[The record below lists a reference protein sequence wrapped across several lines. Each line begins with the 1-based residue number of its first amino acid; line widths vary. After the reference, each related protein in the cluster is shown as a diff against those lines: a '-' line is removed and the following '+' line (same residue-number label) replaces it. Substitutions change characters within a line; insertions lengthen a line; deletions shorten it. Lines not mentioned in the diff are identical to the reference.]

1 MAGILEGIRVVSMG
15 QVVVIP
21 AASTMLADWGAEV
34 VKLESLIGEQHR
46 GMRQAQGIATGEINW
61 VMQLLNRNKKGL
73 AINLKT
79 PEGIEAVHKLI
90 KTTDVFMYN
99 YEYSSLKEF
108 KLDYATL
115 SEINP
120 RIIHASVTG
129 YGRKGPDKDERGYD
143 FAAGWARS
151 GMMHIIGEPGSIPAP
166 QRPGMI
172 DSMTGAHVSAAV
184 CAALYRREKT
194 GLGEE
199 MEVSLYHAAVWTLAM
214 DVQAGLTGRESIR
227 NDRTKPHN
235 PIWNSYRPKDNRW
248 FWLAML
254 QSITNWPNF
263 CKAIGR
269 PDLETDPK
277 SATME
282 ARAEN
287 CEELVRIIDEILASK
302 TMNEWVAIFKEHN
315 VIYGKVQT
323 PMEVA
328 GDPQALANDF
338 FAEVEHPG
346 AGMIKLVTTPAEFT
360 RNPASLYASAPEIGQ
375 DTEMILLELG
385 YSWDDI
391 AGLKDGGV
399 IL

>member
-21 AASTMLADWGAEV
+21 AASSMLADWGAEV
-34 VKLESLIGEQHR
+34 IKLESLIGEQHR
-46 GMRQAQGIATGEINW
+46 GLRQAQGLDTGTINW
-61 VMQLLNRNKKGL
+61 VMQVLNRNKKGL
-73 AINLKT
+73 AVNLKT

-90 KTTDVFMYN
+90 KTSDVFLYN
-99 YEYSSLKEF
+99 YEYSSLKQF

-129 YGRKGPDKDERGYD
+129 YGRRGPDKDERGYD

-172 DSMTGAHVSAAV
+172 DSMTGAHISAAV

-194 GLGEE
+194 GAGEE
-199 MEVSLYHAAVWTLAM
+199 IEVSLFHAAAWTLCM
-214 DVQAGLTGRESIR
+214 DIQAGLTGREAVR
-227 NDRTKPHN
+227 NDRKRPNN
-235 PIWNSYRPKDNRW
+235 PLWNSYRTKDNRW
-248 FWLAML
+248 FWMAML
-254 QSITNWPNF
+254 QSVTNWPNF
-263 CKAIGR
+263 CRAIGR
-269 PDLETDPK
+269 PELENDPK
-277 SATME
+277 YATME
-282 ARAEN
+282 ARSEN
-287 CEELVRIIDEILASK
+287 NEELVRIIDEILGSK
-302 TMNEWVAIFKEHN
+302 TMEEWVTIFKKHN
-315 VIYGKVQT
+315 IIYGKVQT

-328 GDPQALANDF
+328 TDPQALANDF
-338 FAEVEHPG
+338 FQEVEHPA
-346 AGMIKLVTTPAEFT
+346 AGKIKLVTTPTEFT
-360 RNPASLYASAPEIGQ
+360 HYPASLRKCCPELGQ

-385 YSWDDI
+385 YSWEDI
-391 AGLKDGGV
+391 AAFKEKGV

>member
-1 MAGILEGIRVVSMG
+1 
-15 QVVVIP
+15 
-21 AASTMLADWGAEV
+21 
-34 VKLESLIGEQHR
+34 
-46 GMRQAQGIATGEINW
+46 
-61 VMQLLNRNKKGL
+61 
-73 AINLKT
+73 
-79 PEGIEAVHKLI
+79 
-90 KTTDVFMYN
+90 
-99 YEYSSLKEF
+99 
-108 KLDYATL
+108 
-115 SEINP
+115 
-120 RIIHASVTG
+120 
-129 YGRKGPDKDERGYD
+129 
-143 FAAGWARS
+143 
-151 GMMHIIGEPGSIPAP
+151 MMHIIGEPGSIPAP

-172 DSMTGAHVSAAV
+172 DSMTGAHISAAV

-194 GLGEE
+194 GIGEE
-199 MEVSLYHAAVWTLAM
+199 IEVSLYHAAVWTLAM
-214 DVQAGLTGRESIR
+214 DVQAGLVGRESIR

-235 PIWNSYRPKDNRW
+235 PIWNSYRTKDNRW

-254 QSITNWPNF
+254 QSVTNWPNF

-287 CEELVRIIDEILASK
+287 SEEIVRIIDEILASK
-302 TMNEWVAIFKEHN
+302 TMDEWVTIFKEYN
-315 VIYGKVQT
+315 IIYGKVQT

-328 GDPQALANDF
+328 SDPQALANNF

-346 AGMIKLVTTPAEFT
+346 AGKIKLVTTPVEFT
-360 RNPASLYASAPEIGQ
+360 RYPASLYAPCPELGQ

-391 AGLKDGGV
+391 AGLKDKGV